1 MYDWRYTDARHQVIL
16 CRSCL
21 KLPICVT
28 TRQHTD
34 MEPFVEFKLG
44 AQKSTLKG
52 NEGYPQPPL
61 RSLSFNTKA
70 AVTLVLGSVLGCS
83 SPLQQGNG
91 LKLFMLYL
99 WTASMRN
106 VAWKHCGTALVPSG
120 GACDKLGGAR
130 RRQER

>member
-1 MYDWRYTDARHQVIL
+1 M
-16 CRSCL
+16 
-21 KLPICVT
+21 
-28 TRQHTD
+28 
-34 MEPFVEFKLG
+34 EFKLG
-44 AQKSTLKG
+44 AQKSVLKG

-130 RRQER
+130 RDRKDSPKESEIGCGPHSPQGDVAKPKS